1 MSSSGLPADIL
12 ETRAADQ
19 RRALHNR
26 VTELRST
33 LRESLDL
40 QKNAREYLWPAAGV
54 AGFLGLVLGYGF
66 TGIFTGR

>member
-1 MSSSGLPADIL
+1 MSNSGLPADIL

-19 RRALHNR
+19 RRELHNR

-33 LRESLDL
+33 LRDSLDL
-40 QKNAREYLWPAAGV
+40 KRNAREYLWPAAGV
-54 AGFLGLVLGYGF
+54 AGVLGLILGYGF

>member
-1 MSSSGLPADIL
+1 MSSGLPADIL
-12 ETRAADQ
+12 ETRAEDQ

-40 QKNAREYLWPAAGV
+40 KKNAREYLWPAAGV

-66 TGIFTGR
+66 TGIFTAR